1 MIGDE
6 VYEMICSTI
15 YKLMKNS
22 TIYEYD
28 SDNKHELLCISY
40 DLNNNEQIKE
50 EIKEE
55 IPKYRLIKKDDK
67 LIKEG
72 EKCVICLEK
81 YKVNEYKRELKC
93 GHVFHK
99 KCIDKWFKKSCCDNK
114 SCPLCRI
121 KNN

>member
-22 TIYEYD
+22 TIYECN
-28 SDNKHELLCISY
+28 SDNNHELICITY
-40 DLNNNEQIKE
+40 DLNNNE
-50 EIKEE
+50 EIKEK

-67 LIKEG
+67 LIKEE
-72 EKCVICLEK
+72 EKCVICLEN

-93 GHVFHK
+93 DHVFHK
-99 KCIDKWFKKSCCDNK
+99 KCIDKWFKKRSDNK
-114 SCPLCRI
+114 SFPLCRI
-121 KNN
+121 RNN

>member
-28 SDNKHELLCISY
+28 SDSKHELICISY
-40 DLNNNEQIKE
+40 DLNNNEE
-50 EIKEE
+50 TKEE

-67 LIKEG
+67 LIKDG

-99 KCIDKWFKKSCCDNK
+99 KCIDKWFKKCCDNK